1 MYEKP
6 WDNLLYIS
14 LSLQVSPCRTLPT
27 YFEQPKKSHNLDVN
41 NAVFLI
47 QAIFYA
53 QGKSTRGN
61 KMKKKS
67 EKTIFTETLTNAHP
81 VFLKQTKKH
90 THTQSYQGYLYPF
103 CGGEHVLYVYIHISF
118 LLYIIYSRFLSFS
131 SGRMGSLSLA
141 QAPWEVFFFFFLRKI
156 DGLCYWAEPC
166 QRWST
171 GAGTWSSAL
180 LLTWRSFSFDP
191 AQLAICQTPR
201 CDSGARTDQKLDQK
215 VV

>member
-141 QAPWEVFFFFFLRKI
+141 QAPWEVFFFFFKKNRLLMLLSWTMPEMKHRCWDLVICTVVNLKI
-156 DGLCYWAEPC
+156 FQL
-166 QRWST
+166 
-171 GAGTWSSAL
+171 WSSP
-180 LLTWRSFSFDP
+180 TCNPPNS
-191 AQLAICQTPR
+191 
-201 CDSGARTDQKLDQK
+201 
-215 VV
+215 